1 MKSIAKSQAD
11 NLNFLPN
18 VGSDKG
24 SYTPAAK
31 NYLTD
36 TINSFVTEAQ
46 NIINRNGSVSKGNLS
61 DIVNTITQAGSKIV
75 VSIGYDKRNPANK
88 YYDFIN
94 KGVNGTL
101 VKHGSEYSF
110 KNIGVSKAFL
120 KSLMGW
126 KKFNV
131 RANKNED
138 QTKGKSGLQKKRQSA
153 TDAKESSAYGLGVYI
168 KRNGIKPIHFFDKPA
183 AKYFGKTFARQL
195 SKELGKDLKVN
206 IKNDFLNGNN
216 SNK

>member
-1 MKSIAKSQAD
+1 MKSIGKSQAD
-11 NLNFLPN
+11 NLDYLDIAGSSKSNYTKATASYVSDA
-18 VGSDKG
+18 VGKF
-24 SYTPAAK
+24 
-31 NYLTD
+31 
-36 TINSFVTEAQ
+36 ITEAQ

-61 DIVNTITQAGSKIV
+61 DIVTTTTKAGSKITI
-75 VSIGYDKRNPANK
+75 SIGYDKRNPANK
-88 YYDFIN
+88 YYDFVN

-120 KSLMGW
+120 KSLMSW

-138 QTKGKSGLQKKRQSA
+138 QSKGKSGLQKKRQSI

-183 AKYFGKTFARQL
+183 QKYFGNSFIKGL

-206 IKNDFLNGNN
+206 IKNDFLDGNN

>member
-1 MKSIAKSQAD
+1 MKSIGKSQAD
-11 NLNFLPN
+11 NLDYLDIAGSSKSNYTRATASYVSDA
-18 VGSDKG
+18 VGKF
-24 SYTPAAK
+24 
-31 NYLTD
+31 
-36 TINSFVTEAQ
+36 ITEAQ

-61 DIVNTITQAGSKIV
+61 DIVTTTTKAGSKITIT
-75 VSIGYDKRNPANK
+75 IGYDKRNPANK

-120 KSLMGW
+120 KSLMSW

-138 QTKGKSGLQKKRQSA
+138 QSKGKSGLQKKRQSI

-183 AKYFGKTFARQL
+183 QKYFGNSFIKGL
-195 SKELGKDLKVN
+195 SRELGKDLKVN
-206 IKNDFLNGNN
+206 IKNDFLDGNN

>member
-1 MKSIAKSQAD
+1 MKSIAKSQID
-11 NLNFLPN
+11 NLDYLDIA
-18 VGSDKG
+18 GSSKSNYTKATA
-24 SYTPAAK
+24 SYVSDAVNK
-31 NYLTD
+31 F
-36 TINSFVTEAQ
+36 ITEAQ

-61 DIVNTITQAGSKIV
+61 DIVTTTTKAGSKITIT
-75 VSIGYDKRNPANK
+75 IGYDKRNPANK

-120 KSLMGW
+120 KSLMSW

-131 RANKNED
+131 RANRNED
-138 QTKGKSGLQKKRQSA
+138 QSKGKSGLQKKRQSV

-168 KRNGIKPIHFFDKPA
+168 KRNGIKPIYFFDKPA
-183 AKYFGKTFARQL
+183 QKYFGNSFIKGL
-195 SKELGKDLKVN
+195 SRELGKDLKVN
-206 IKNDFLNGNN
+206 IKNDFLDGNN

>member
-11 NLNFLPN
+11 NLDYLDIAGSSKSNYTKATASYVSDA
-18 VGSDKG
+18 VGKF
-24 SYTPAAK
+24 
-31 NYLTD
+31 
-36 TINSFVTEAQ
+36 ITEAQ

-61 DIVNTITQAGSKIV
+61 DIVTTTTKAGSKITIT
-75 VSIGYDKRNPANK
+75 IGYDKRNPANK
-88 YYDFIN
+88 YYDFVN

-138 QTKGKSGLQKKRQSA
+138 QSKGKSGLQKKRQSI

-183 AKYFGKTFARQL
+183 AKYFGNSFIKGL
-195 SKELGKDLKVN
+195 SRELGKDLKVN
-206 IKNDFLNGNN
+206 IKNDFLDGNNGN
-216 SNK
+216 K

>member
-1 MKSIAKSQAD
+1 MKSIGKSQAD
-11 NLNFLPN
+11 NLDFLGT
-18 VGSDKG
+18 VGSEKIAE
-24 SYTPAAK
+24 PAA
-31 NYLTD
+31 NEFLTQ
-36 TINSFVTEAQ
+36 TIFNFITEAQ
-46 NIINRNGSVSKGNLS
+46 KIINRNGSVSKGNLS
-61 DIVNTITQAGSKIV
+61 DIVTTTTQAGSKIV
-75 VSIGYDKRNPANK
+75 VSIGYDRKNPAKK
-88 YYDFIN
+88 YYDFVN

-138 QTKGKSGLQKKRQSA
+138 QTKGKSGLQKKRKKL
-153 TDAKESSAYGLGVYI
+153 TDRKKDSAYALGVYI
-168 KRNGIKPIHFFDKPA
+168 KKNGIEPVHFFDEPA
-183 AKYFGKTFARQL
+183 AKYFGKTFAMQL

>member
-11 NLNFLPN
+11 NLDYLDIAGSSKSNYTKATASYVSDA
-18 VGSDKG
+18 VGKF
-24 SYTPAAK
+24 
-31 NYLTD
+31 
-36 TINSFVTEAQ
+36 ITEAQ

-61 DIVNTITQAGSKIV
+61 DIITTTTKAGSKITIM
-75 VSIGYDKRNPANK
+75 IGYDKRNPANK
-88 YYDFIN
+88 YYDFVN

-120 KSLMGW
+120 KSLMSW

-131 RANKNED
+131 RANRNED
-138 QTKGKSGLQKKRQSA
+138 QSKGKSGLQKKRQSI

-183 AKYFGKTFARQL
+183 QKYFGNSFIKGL
-195 SKELGKDLKVN
+195 SRELGKDLKVN

>member
-1 MKSIAKSQAD
+1 MKSIGKSQAD
-11 NLNFLPN
+11 NLDYLDTAGSSKSNYTRATASYVSDA
-18 VGSDKG
+18 VGKF
-24 SYTPAAK
+24 
-31 NYLTD
+31 
-36 TINSFVTEAQ
+36 ITEAQ

-61 DIVNTITQAGSKIV
+61 DIVTTTTKAGSKITIR
-75 VSIGYDKRNPANK
+75 IGYDKRNPANK

-120 KSLMGW
+120 KSLMSW

-138 QTKGKSGLQKKRQSA
+138 QSKSKSGLQKKRQSV

-183 AKYFGKTFARQL
+183 AKFFGNSFIKGL